1 MLYHINRT
9 EKGENIF
16 MAQINYDP
24 VNISKI
30 KCCNNNDDIIAK
42 SQNRTELSLHGG
54 CTIIGILYLFFFFLW
69 RALQHPYDIV
79 LT

>member
-1 MLYHINRT
+1 MPCHVNIT

-16 MAQINYDP
+16 MTQINYNP

-30 KCCNNNDDIIAK
+30 KCCNNNDDAK
-42 SQNRTELSLHGG
+42 CQNRTELSLHGS
-54 CTIIGILYLFFFFLW
+54 CTIIGILCLFFFSLW

-79 LT
+79 FNLV